1 MEQIPHIAIFCQ
13 ENRPSIPFAFS
24 KYLLPIVVRYLAD
37 QNNLVSVHVFK
48 HASFVSISVTC
59 TCMELLGSGSLG
71 NEFNPRL
78 FKKKFFNELQNAGFH
93 HYISK

>member
-37 QNNLVSVHVFK
+37 QNNLVSVYPFK
-48 HASFVSISVTC
+48 HASFVC
-59 TCMELLGSGSLG
+59 LLLHV
-71 NEFNPRL
+71 L
-78 FKKKFFNELQNAGFH
+78 V
-93 HYISK
+93 